1 MDVSILADFPSPRRI
16 PHLFISSSP
25 HHLYSHLLPMLIR
38 TFIRF
43 TVAIVLS
50 MSTWLVAPAAFA
62 VTPIPLSNVGYKNC
76 SAEMSKGAVSSGGV
90 TQDALC
96 FLITGKAENKSG
108 KTVYDADVYG
118 RIYDADN
125 NNVLPNRGRVG
136 LIEQVPPG
144 INDFE
149 MRVTVP
155 SSATLPLQL
164 KKFKASGFTTKIRQ

>member
-1 MDVSILADFPSPRRI
+1 
-16 PHLFISSSP
+16 
-25 HHLYSHLLPMLIR
+25 MLIR
-38 TFIRF
+38 TFITF
-43 TVAIVLS
+43 AVAILVS
-50 MSTWLVAPAAFA
+50 MSTGLVAPAALA
-62 VTPIPLSNVGYKNC
+62 ITPITLTEVGYKDC
-76 SAEMSKGAVSSGGV
+76 PADMAKGAVTSGGV
-90 TQDALC
+90 TQGAAC
-96 FLITGKAENKSG
+96 FLIVGKAENKSG
-108 KTVYDADVYG
+108 KTVYDADVFG

-155 SSATLPLQL
+155 ESARQPLQL

>member
-1 MDVSILADFPSPRRI
+1 
-16 PHLFISSSP
+16 
-25 HHLYSHLLPMLIR
+25 MLIR
-38 TFIRF
+38 TFLTF

-50 MSTWLVAPAAFA
+50 MSTWLFAPAAFA

-96 FLITGKAENKSG
+96 FLITGTAENKSG
-108 KTVYDADVYG
+108 KTVYDADVFG

>member
-1 MDVSILADFPSPRRI
+1 
-16 PHLFISSSP
+16 
-25 HHLYSHLLPMLIR
+25 MLIR
-38 TFIRF
+38 TFVTF
-43 TVAIVLS
+43 AVAILLS
-50 MSTWLVAPAAFA
+50 MSTGLFAPAALA
-62 VTPIPLSNVGYKNC
+62 ITPITLSNVDYKDC
-76 SAEMSKGAVSSGGV
+76 PPEIAQGAVTSGGV
-90 TQDALC
+90 TQGAAC
-96 FLITGKAENKSG
+96 FLIIGKAENKSG